1 MQGGGPYGPLGESFE
16 SADVD
21 ALASASI
28 SVVEGKAKG
37 NVESVAEMIQS
48 VTGGDLFPIRTVQKY
63 PADYDEL
70 ITLGGEERNA
80 DARPELLD
88 GVEDMAEYDVVFLG
102 YPNWWNDM
110 PMAVYSFLEEYDFSG
125 KVIVPFVV
133 SAGSGFSRT
142 ISSLEDMFPE
152 AVIVEEGLHIPMR
165 DAADSE
171 ERIREWISGLELDAG
186 DERSAE

>member
-1 MQGGGPYGPLGESFE
+1 MGESFE